1 MKSSALQNHRVQE
14 SAKHSAIQH
23 RYAKIVLFCCR
34 GVLREGKSSD
44 GGWTIQAGKK
54 NHIKNGG
61 KECYDNVME
70 LKDKEDGTTDLQALM
85 DNGNHLLN
93 EHGLKIT
100 KIQTFLEWHMKF
112 DIKEADHH

>member
-1 MKSSALQNHRVQE
+1 
-14 SAKHSAIQH
+14 
-23 RYAKIVLFCCR
+23 
-34 GVLREGKSSD
+34 
-44 GGWTIQAGKK
+44 
-54 NHIKNGG
+54 
-61 KECYDNVME
+61 ME